1 MQALID
7 ALENADDDYLIG
19 LSNKGILKRSYK
31 DLQEAE
37 ISAEYGENSAEMTVA
52 EEKCTIVVPLGESKC
67 SCPSRSICRHIITAI
82 LWLKQN
88 KTSSEK
94 KDTETADEPKELQ
107 PELKDELSAFPL
119 KTLQKAMKKSYY
131 AAFIT
136 DMEKNRLPQFSESSI
151 LSVSFPKDNINVRL
165 VYPLEHSTCTCHSK
179 ELCQHKAAA
188 ILAWQFNKKIVT
200 LDTLKTPTQT
210 AALNIPIIH
219 HTAETVFKFLSNI
232 LSGGLVRLSD
242 DTAEQTESMAILCHN
257 NRLADLERL
266 LREMGNRLDG
276 YLKHAPEFRSDMLF
290 ALILDCIVLAK
301 KILKADNNDTL
312 LPLLGEM
319 KSTYTVSDD
328 LALIPIAKR
337 EFSSVSGYEGEIY
350 YFLNKDTES
359 PQRFF
364 SYSNIRPSFYDTRKV
379 RPLYNAPWGL
389 GVNVDEMM
397 KFQIRLKNPKLSGSK
412 ISSSG
417 ETTGELT
424 EPTEQLN
431 LSEVRDCVYTDF
443 KKMIEDVFSS
453 TNETETERL
462 VFLSP
467 KKYIQSVSDTIGQ
480 AHRLIIED
488 TLGQRITIQ
497 LHYRSSDKNFFDTFR
512 ALCGNIVENTKD
524 TYVFFGRLYI
534 EHEKCYLFPIAVFN
548 TITLSPSLEEK
559 EIQRLEGNDTDY
571 GYFAELFHDIQKTLG
586 DIMQCGINSFD
597 LYDSIQ
603 EYALECQKCGLNRLN
618 QKLDALY
625 NCFIQRNHT
634 YDNDNTNIVRLLTEI
649 HQYLLVGI
657 QKTEIRQAINNL
669 MCEEE

>member
-1 MQALID
+1 MQMLIEALK
-7 ALENADDDYLIG
+7 NADDDYLIG
-19 LSNKGILKRSYK
+19 LSNKGILKRAYK

-37 ISAEYGENSAEMTVA
+37 ISAEYGENTAEITVA
-52 EEKCTIVVPLGESKC
+52 EEKCTILVPLGESKC

-88 KTSSEK
+88 QTSSEE
-94 KDTETADEPKELQ
+94 KDAGTTEEPKELQ
-107 PELKDELSAFPL
+107 QELKDELSAFPL
-119 KTLQKAMKKSYY
+119 KTLQKAMKKSFYI
-131 AAFIT
+131 AFMADI
-136 DMEKNRLPQFSESSI
+136 EKNRLPQFSESSI

-188 ILAWQFNKKIVT
+188 ILAWQLSKKIIT
-200 LDTLKTPTQT
+200 SDDLKTPTQT
-210 AALNIPIIH
+210 TALNIPLIH
-219 HTAETVFKFLSNI
+219 HTTETVFKFLSDI

-242 DTAEQTESMAILCHN
+242 DTAEQMESMAILCHN
-257 NRLADLERL
+257 NRLADSERL
-266 LREMGNRLDG
+266 LRETGNRLDG
-276 YLKHAPEFRSDMLF
+276 YLKHAPEFNSNMLF
-290 ALILDCIVLAK
+290 ALILDCIALTR
-301 KILKADNNDTL
+301 KILKADNHDTL

-328 LALIPIAKR
+328 LTLIPIAKR

-350 YFLNKDTES
+350 YFLNKNTES

-389 GVNVDEMM
+389 GVNVNEMM
-397 KFQIRLKNPKLSGSK
+397 KFQIHLKNPKLSGGK

-417 ETTGELT
+417 ETTGELMDSV
-424 EPTEQLN
+424 EQLN
-431 LSEVRDCVYTDF
+431 LSEVQNCIYTNF

-453 TNETETERL
+453 SDETETERL

-467 KKYIQSVSDTIGQ
+467 KKYIQSVSDTVGQ
-480 AHRLIIED
+480 AHHLIIED
-488 TLGQRITIQ
+488 ASEQRITIQ

-512 ALCGNIVENTKD
+512 TLCQKIIESTKD

-534 EHEKCYLFPIAVFN
+534 EHEKCYLFPIAIFDK
-548 TITLSPSLEEK
+548 ILPSPSCEEK
-559 EIQRLEGNDTDY
+559 EMQEHEGNDIDY
-571 GYFAELFHDIQKTLG
+571 SYFVELFHDIQKTLG

-597 LYDSIQ
+597 LYDAIQ
-603 EYALECQKCGLNRLN
+603 AYALECQKCGLNRLS
-618 QKLDALY
+618 QKLNELY

-634 YDNDNTNIVRLLTEI
+634 YDNDNTKIVHLLAEI

-669 MCEEE
+669 TYEE